1 MNASKIMTRHTENLE
16 GNFAG
21 FLLFVVYIY
30 LNGVTVVGG
39 DGGGRWEKVR
49 RGINMGNI
57 GNENVAGNL
66 EQILFILWG
75 GGEKLKLRE

>member
-39 DGGGRWEKVR
+39 TG
-49 RGINMGNI
+49 
-57 GNENVAGNL
+57 A
-66 EQILFILWG
+66 
-75 GGEKLKLRE
+75 GGEKKLDVE